1 MGIKFPESESSE
13 DC

>member
-1 MGIKFPESESSE
+1 MGIKFPENESSE